1 MPREVTNPE
10 LLALLEEEDD
20 KAVVDP
26 ALLAALEG
34 PQEPGATGAGTPR
47 SGQRW
52 LLDKA
57 MSAIKGIPS
66 GVQDLSEG
74 IGVSGLKTYYG
85 LKDLVGMGE
94 ESDRETLKA
103 WQDAAG
109 ESFMG
114 AGGEMIGDA
123 AQMMLPGGG
132 VASKGARAATM
143 LGDVA
148 AGTALGAVQL
158 PGEGQTRTGNA
169 TMMAAGGAGGHVLGK
184 ALGVPLVGMRGTPAS
199 ERMRDMGAEL
209 TPGQL
214 KEGIPRRV
222 ESLAEY
228 ILPSVSKAI
237 KTAKEKSQLTTNKA
251 LLNRAKPAIAERAPV
266 DMADLNKMWNEAY
279 ETAWPGVEVLNTKE
293 GYDGIVKAMSNAIRT
308 QKTDKKIAAMN
319 RVADD
324 VAAIINT
331 PGTSLAE
338 VDALLREQLR
348 YKKRGTSRVW
358 DKAIQEVRDAFVS
371 AMPAENRSLLR
382 QLNRDYGKRSA
393 VGAGMRTANALETG
407 IMKPKDLRSG
417 VRQTSTKRSLEE
429 GRGNLQQE
437 MQDWIEV
444 EGPKLGIL
452 PSAMRRFV
460 QGFPEPGRILV
471 RAADRAAGNLP
482 SQRARREMLKR
493 NPVLRRALQAGKAG
507 AAGAKQLKEKLE
519 EED

>member
-10 LLALLEEEDD
+10 LLALLEEDDD
-20 KAVVDP
+20 KAVSDP
-26 ALLAALEG
+26 ELLAALEG

-52 LLDKA
+52 LLNKA
-57 MSAIKGIPS
+57 VSAIKGIPS
-66 GVQDLSEG
+66 GMQDFSEG

-85 LKDLVGMGE
+85 LKDLVGLGE
-94 ESDRETLKA
+94 ESDRKTLKA
-103 WQDAAG
+103 WQDASG

-114 AGGEMIGDA
+114 AGGEMVGDV

-132 VASKGARAATM
+132 ALKGGRAAS
-143 LGDVA
+143 LAGDVLS
-148 AGTALGAVQL
+148 GTALGAVQL
-158 PGEGQTRTGNA
+158 PNEGETRTANA

-184 ALGVPLVGMRGTPAS
+184 ALGVPLVGMRGTEAS
-199 ERMRDMGAEL
+199 ERLRDMGAEL

-214 KEGIPRRV
+214 KEGIPRRI

-228 ILPSVSKAI
+228 IVPSVSKSI
-237 KTAKEKSQLTTNKA
+237 KTAKEKSKATLSKA
-251 LLNRAKPAIAERAPV
+251 LLNRVKPATAPSAPV
-266 DMADLNKMWNEAY
+266 DVADLNRMWDEAY
-279 ETAWPGVEVLNTKE
+279 QAAWPGVEVLNTKQ
-293 GYDGIVKAMSNAIRT
+293 GYNKIVNAMSNAIKR
-308 QKTDKKIAAMN
+308 QKTNKKVAAMN

-324 VAAIINT
+324 VDALINT

-348 YKKRGTSRVW
+348 YKKRGTSKVW
-358 DKAIQEVRDAFVS
+358 DDSIQDVRNAFIE
-371 AMPAENRSLLR
+371 AMPAENKSTLR
-382 QLNRDYGKRSA
+382 QLNRDYGKKA
-393 VGAGMRTANALETG
+393 ALTAGMRTASALETG
-407 IMKPKDLRSG
+407 VMNPKDLRVG
-417 VRQTSTKRSLEE
+417 VRQTSTKRALEE

-437 MQDWIEV
+437 MRDWIEV

-460 QGFPEPGRILV
+460 QGFPEPGNILV
-471 RAADRAAGNLP
+471 KAADRAAGNLP

-493 NPVLRRALQAGKAG
+493 SPALRRALQAGKAG

-519 EED
+519 EEE